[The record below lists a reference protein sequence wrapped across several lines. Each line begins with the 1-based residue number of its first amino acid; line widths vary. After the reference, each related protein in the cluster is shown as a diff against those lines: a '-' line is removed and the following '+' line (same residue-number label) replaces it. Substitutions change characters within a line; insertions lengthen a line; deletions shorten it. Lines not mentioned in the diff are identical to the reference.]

1 MERRS
6 SKEAGGCT
14 GDGPHEDAH
23 QVGERRRF
31 LRSVARKAKR
41 AAGTGPAVAL
51 LLGAGSKAA
60 LASSM
65 GGGCGCAAG
74 LPGAGD
80 SVDGVEAHFTAPGGT
95 FEGELLN
102 TGDDWDWLTFSAV
115 AGDQITLTL
124 EAINGTTTGLP
135 LGDPEIALYRDIG
148 DGLPGAGDLVGTD
161 LDLLT
166 SADLAINGFVI
177 PADGTYIAV
186 VAEGLNGT
194 SDNRGGYRANVSIVP
209 EPGTAT
215 LLGAGLAFLGR
226 LRRQL
231 RNRA

>member
-1 MERRS
+1 MEWRV
-6 SKEAGGCT
+6 SKKAT
-14 GDGPHEDAH
+14 GEDEH

-31 LRSVARKAKR
+31 LHGVARKARR

-60 LASSM
+60 LASSSCGC
-65 GGGCGCAAG
+65 GGGTGMG
-74 LPGAGD
+74 LPPAGS
-80 SVDGVEAHFTAPGGT
+80 SVDGIDAHFTAPGGT

-102 TGDDWDWLTFSAV
+102 TGDDWDWFTFSAV

-124 EAINGTTTGLP
+124 EGINGTTTGVS

-177 PADGTYIAV
+177 PADGTYIAAI
-186 VAEGLNGT
+186 AEGLGAT
-194 SDNRGGYRANVSIVP
+194 QDNQGGYRATVSIIP

-215 LLGAGLAFLGR
+215 LLGAALAFLGR

-231 RNRA
+231 RKGA